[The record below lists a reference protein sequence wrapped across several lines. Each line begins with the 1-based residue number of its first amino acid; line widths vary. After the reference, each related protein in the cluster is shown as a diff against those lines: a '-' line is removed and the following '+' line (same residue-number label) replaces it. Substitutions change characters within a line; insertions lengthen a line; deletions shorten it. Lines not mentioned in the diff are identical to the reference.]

1 MLTDG
6 RIPRLSPAY
15 SATVIASDNKAVGRR
30 SKDVN
35 MSALNMMG
43 LDKLRELVL
52 PDVIVEAISA
62 GVSVSVAGGRKV
74 LAPLDP
80 FADPTASLRARPN
93 EPVIDKANEDHEA
106 TSKTGR
112 RWEDEEKVEE
122 VRQELD
128 SLVAN
133 ACILCDG
140 SIHAIN
146 RPFIADAND
155 LQDWEL

>member
-6 RIPRLSPAY
+6 RIPSLVSTNPA
-15 SATVIASDNKAVGRR
+15 STADKAVVK

-35 MSALNMMG
+35 LGALNLMG
-43 LDKLRELVL
+43 LDKLREMVL

-80 FADPTASLRARPN
+80 FADPTASLRARPK
-93 EPVIDKANEDHEA
+93 EIVLK
-106 TSKTGR
+106 TSQEEEKQQRLDAKSGR
-112 RWEDEEKVEE
+112 RREEEEKVEE
-122 VRQELD
+122 VRRELD
-128 SLVAN
+128 SLVAS

-140 SIHAIN
+140 SIQAIN
-146 RPFIADAND
+146 RPFIQDTNE

>member
-6 RIPRLSPAY
+6 QIPRLPPAY
-15 SATVIASDNKAVGRR
+15 SATIAADNKAAGRR

-62 GVSVSVAGGRKV
+62 GVSVGVAGGRKV

-80 FADPTASLRARPN
+80 FADPTASLRARPR
-93 EPVIDKANEDHEA
+93 EQVITKADEDNNA
-106 TSKTGR
+106 DLKTGR
-112 RWEDEEKVEE
+112 RREDEERIEE

-133 ACILCDG
+133 ACTLCDG
-140 SIHAIN
+140 SIQAIN